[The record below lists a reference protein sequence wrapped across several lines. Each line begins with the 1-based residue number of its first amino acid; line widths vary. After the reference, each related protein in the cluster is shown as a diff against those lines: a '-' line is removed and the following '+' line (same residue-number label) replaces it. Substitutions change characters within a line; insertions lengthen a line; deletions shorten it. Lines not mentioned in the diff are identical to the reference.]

1 MRIGERVLNRTTLA
15 RQLLLQRSPMS
26 VLDAVGRLVG
36 IQAQAVNAPYLGL
49 WTRLS
54 DFTLADLTARLE
66 DRTVVRSS
74 VLRGTQHLV
83 LADDYGWL
91 RPLIEPALLR
101 GRQAAFG
108 KQTSDV
114 DLDELATVAR
124 SLLAGRTLTRPQLG
138 AALTERWPDHDPLVL
153 AWSAQTLV
161 PVVHPP
167 PNGTWR
173 RGGATPFTLATE
185 WLGERPAA
193 HGPDELVRRYLAAFG
208 PATVADM
215 QQWSGVRGLAPVVEG
230 MALESALESLGD
242 GYFDLPGMS
251 YEDGSAP
258 VRFLPDF
265 DNLMVAYAD
274 RTRIMPDEYR
284 KRVCVGALVFATVL
298 VDGTV
303 RGTWKLVLGKE
314 KATLTVA
321 LFERL
326 PRTDQADVEAEALR
340 LLDFAG
346 ADLEQRD
353 LVLA

>member
-1 MRIGERVLNRTTLA
+1 MRIDKRTLNRVTLE
-15 RQLLLQRSPMS
+15 RQLLLQRHP
-26 VLDAVGRLVG
+26 VTVPDALDRLVG
-36 IQAQAVNAPYLGL
+36 LQAQAVNAPYLGL

-54 DFTLADLTARLE
+54 DFALADLTDRLT
-66 DRTVVRSS
+66 DRSVVRSS

-83 LADDYGWL
+83 RADDFWWL

-108 KQTSDV
+108 KQTAGL
-114 DLDELATVAR
+114 DLDELAAHAR
-124 SLLAGRTLTRPQLG
+124 SLLAGQQLTRPRLG
-138 AALTERWPDHDPLVL
+138 AELASRWPAYEPMAL

-167 PNGTWR
+167 PSGTWR
-173 RGGATPFTLATE
+173 RGGATPFVLATD
-185 WLGERPAA
+185 WLGSAQPN

-215 QQWSGVRGLAPVVEG
+215 RQWSGVRGLGEVVER
-230 MALESALESLGD
+230 MPLVSLGE
-242 GYFDLPGMS
+242 GLYDLPDMT
-251 YEDGSAP
+251 YESDVDAP

-274 RTRIMPDEYR
+274 RTRLMPDDYR
-284 KRVCVGALVFATVL
+284 KRVCVGAMVFATVL

-303 RGTWKLVLGKE
+303 RGTWKLALGKD
-314 KATLTVA
+314 KTTLTIT

-326 PRTDQADVEAEALR
+326 PRASQVEVETEALR
-340 LLDFAG
+340 LLDFA
-346 ADLEQRD
+346 AEDEPKD
-353 LVLA
+353 LVWS